1 MKIRNIVGLV
11 LCTLLLFTVPLS
23 AAAAQKG
30 TVAHAVQSGIYAE
43 WLRTSFPKLRSVEE
57 TKTRFVFASAPEVVK
72 TRAVLNKAGESLTVY
87 RFAAV
92 KDAEKCKAMIKGST
106 LVYGGKTVYADSKFP
121 VTYYANTEAKVI
133 ILYCGVDKKVDEV
146 LKKTYTVAGN
156 YGGYFDARH
165 SIAIPGE
172 ADEIASP
179 QTEDIDLNV
188 LKQRADS
195 VYVATVT
202 GAPSWKGHTV
212 NGSYALTVKETVR
225 GIERTT
231 LKLSG
236 VWPGVMIEGRTY
248 VVCIKHVSTEN
259 GATRLLLADQ
269 VYKSVFEIDGKGNVL
284 PICEYGMKAP
294 VKLEKFLKQWSV

>member
-1 MKIRNIVGLV
+1 MKIRSIIGLA
-11 LCTLLLFTVPLS
+11 LCMLLLFTVPLS
-23 AAAAQKG
+23 AAAAQKDVV
-30 TVAHAVQSGIYAE
+30 TDASKSGIDAE
-43 WLRTSFPKLRSVEE
+43 WLRAAFPKLRSVEE

-72 TRAVLNKAGESLTVY
+72 TRAVLNKAGESLSVY
-87 RFAAV
+87 RFPTV
-92 KDAEKCKAMIKGST
+92 KDAEKCKAMIKGNT

-121 VTYYANTEAKVI
+121 VTYYVNTDTKAI
-133 ILYCGVDKKVDEV
+133 ILYCGADTKVDEL
-146 LKKTYTVAGN
+146 LKKTYTVAGS

-172 ADEIASP
+172 SDEIASP
-179 QTEDIDLNV
+179 QTENIDLNV

-202 GAPSWKGHTV
+202 GTPSWKGHAV

-231 LKLSG
+231 LNLSG

-269 VYKSVFEIDGKGNVL
+269 VYKSVFEINEKGDVL
-284 PICEYGMKAP
+284 PIREYGMKAP
-294 VKLEKFLKQWSV
+294 VKLEKFLKSI